1 MTADDRWMSYA
12 LRLGRRALGTTAE
25 NPNVGCVIV
34 RDGKVLGIGWTQP
47 GGRPHAETV
56 ALDMA
61 GEGARG
67 ATAYVTLEPCAHHGR
82 TPPCAEAL
90 ARAGLARVVTA
101 IEDPDPRVSGAGHR
115 ILREAGIEVVTG
127 IGADDAR
134 RDLAG
139 FLMRIVRRRPQ
150 VILKLAVSADGKIA
164 AGVGKRTAI
173 TGEAVRARVHLLRA
187 QCNAI
192 LVGMGTVLV
201 DDPELTCRLPGLENR
216 SPRPFVLS
224 RGRDLPPGS
233 KLAQAGATV
242 LRGSV
247 TDALGELGRQGINR
261 LLVEGGAMTARSF
274 LDAGV
279 VDEVQIFRSPDCV
292 GAGGVDAL
300 AGLDLDSALQPFALR
315 EEERLGP
322 DRLTVYEARN

>member
-1 MTADDRWMSYA
+1 MSYA
-12 LRLGRRALGTTAE
+12 LRLGRRAMGTTAE

-34 RDGKVLGIGWTQP
+34 RDGRVLGIGWTQP
-47 GGRPHAETV
+47 GGRPHAETE
-56 ALDMA
+56 ALAMSGD
-61 GEGARG
+61 GARG

-101 IEDPDPRVSGAGHR
+101 IKDPDHRVSGAGHR
-115 ILREAGIEVVTG
+115 ILREAGIEVVSG
-127 IGADDAR
+127 IAADDAR

-164 AGVGKRTAI
+164 AGVGQRTAI
-173 TGEAVRARVHLLRA
+173 TGEAVKARVHLLRA
-187 QCNAI
+187 QCDAI
-192 LVGMGTVLV
+192 LVGMGTVVV
-201 DDPELTCRLPGLENR
+201 DDPELTCRLPGLETR

-224 RGRDLPPGS
+224 RGRDLPPSS
-233 KLAQAGATV
+233 KLARAGATV
-242 LRGSV
+242 LHGSV
-247 TDALGELGRQGINR
+247 NAALGVLGQRGINR
-261 LLVEGGAMTARSF
+261 LLVEGGAVTARSF
-274 LDAGV
+274 WDAGM
-279 VDEVQIFRSPDCV
+279 VDEVQIFRSPDCI

-300 AGLDLDSALQPFALR
+300 AGLELDSALQPFALR